1 MPFSSA
7 VEAKSNGLSKKI
19 FFQSIS
25 KLRSLNCKRTI
36 IALNFTVKIN
46 YEAILSQSSTI
57 STFLG

>member
-7 VEAKSNGLSKKI
+7 VEAKSNGLSKI

-36 IALNFTVKIN
+36 IALNFIIKIN